1 MFLLGAA
8 GWDIWEPFQNI
19 PLFKYLKLFQN
30 PLLLSEVRDL
40 IFSRDFIKV
49 ADVSC
54 SDEHKQ

>member
-1 MFLLGAA
+1 MGHLGA
-8 GWDIWEPFQNI
+8 FSKHS

-54 SDEHKQ
+54 YDEHKQ